1 MNSPRRGGLSGR
13 LAAAAAMLSTMAYF
27 LGITHPS
34 LHVYFSPDDLMNL
47 YRAWFSPLG
56 ALVKANLLFFLN
68 SPFGRP
74 MGALW
79 YRAIFYLVGFNPFW
93 FHVVYLAILIV
104 NIMLTYAL
112 AYHLSG
118 KRTVAAITALLFA
131 YTPRMVAVYFDT
143 GFIYD
148 VLCYCFYASALL
160 LYVRVRSRNRLLT
173 GRQVAAIFG
182 LYVCALNSK
191 EMAVTLPL
199 LLGIYEWLYH
209 PSPSW
214 RRKDLCVW
222 ARCQAWMVASV
233 AVVTLVFA
241 IGRGSG
247 SDSVVHHSAYRPLF
261 TWGRFMET
269 SRHFFKD
276 APAWQVLLLWGGL
289 FLVAWLAKSRGLRFA
304 VLFLFLS
311 PIPVAFIAP
320 REAAQYYVCW
330 FGWSLYGA
338 IVCASVARHL
348 TPGAWRDHHG
358 ITTIRGAALLA
369 TLVFVCYPRYK
380 REGWDSVLGVSLLGP
395 ENRDCVE
402 QIHRLVPHL
411 ASNTRILFLNDPVR
425 ADWYN
430 LLFMVRLSY
439 RDRSLEVDR
448 IKQPPTAPEN
458 TYDYVFDYRERRFL
472 DVKRL
477 SGEWHAATYSITF
490 DLNKATL

>member
-27 LGITHPS
+27 LGLTHPS

-209 PSPSW
+209 PPPSW

-247 SDSVVHHSAYRPLF
+247 PDSVVHHSAYRPLF

-269 SRHFFKD
+269 SRHFFED
-276 APAWQVLLLWGGL
+276 APAWQVLILWGGL

-304 VLFLFLS
+304 ALFLFLS
-311 PIPVAFIAP
+311 PIPLAFIAP

-338 IVCASVARHL
+338 IVCTGFARHL
-348 TPGAWRDHHG
+348 TPATWRDHHW
-358 ITTIRGAALLA
+358 IATIRSAALLA
-369 TLVFVCYPRYK
+369 TLVFVCYPQYK
-380 REGWDSVLGVSLLGP
+380 RRGWDSVLGVSLLGP
-395 ENRDCVE
+395 QNRDCVE
-402 QIHRLVPHL
+402 QLHRIEPHL
-411 ASNTRILFLNDPVR
+411 ASNSRILFLNDPVP

-430 LLFMVRLSY
+430 LVFMVRLSY
-439 RDRSLEVDR
+439 RDRSLEIDR
-448 IKQPPTAPEN
+448 IKQPPTSPEN
-458 TYDYVFDYRERRFL
+458 SYDYVFDYQKGRFFE
-472 DVKRL
+472 VKRP
-477 SGEWHAATYSITF
+477 AQ
-490 DLNKATL
+490 